1 MFGCEKTVWSSP
13 RREEHEWASVQF
25 MRAIGAG
32 GFHDLRRDCGEREK
46 RFLEGDDEWGPHAG

>member
-1 MFGCEKTVWSSP
+1 MWSSP